1 MSKEQLNNL
10 LERNVEQV
18 LPSKDALAELMKER
32 AIKLYYG
39 VDPTSP
45 NLHLGH
51 AVQLKKLAKFQELG
65 HEVILL
71 FGTFTAQI
79 GDPSGH
85 SSKRETLSK
94 EEVEEN
100 LETYKEQASKVLDV
114 SKATIKRNEEW
125 LADMGLEKMLKLAS
139 NFTTSQ
145 LLKRDLFQRR
155 LDNNKEVW
163 LHELFYPL
171 MQGYDSVAMNIDLEI
186 GATDQTFNM
195 LIGRDLQQEYND
207 KEKFVLTTPMLTGLD
222 GRGMSK
228 SRKNTVNLTDSPQ
241 DMFGKLMSLNDE
253 LIPEYFKLC
262 TDRSLSEVEEIEEQL
277 EQEEVNPKNLKVEL
291 AKEIVELYHGKE
303 EAEQAEQEFNK
314 VFKDKELP
322 SDVPEFST
330 DEFKQDQV
338 KLVDLLVKTDL
349 ASSKT
354 EAKNL
359 IDQGGIRID
368 GEKQDNWNKKV
379 EIKKGKVIQRGKK
392 SFIKLS

>member
-1 MSKEQLNNL
+1 MSKTNLENL
-10 LERNVEQV
+10 LEENVAQV
-18 LPSKDALAELMKER
+18 LPDKEELADLMQKRE
-32 AIKLYYG
+32 IKLYYG

-51 AVQLKKLAKFQELG
+51 AVQLRKLAKFQELG
-65 HEVILL
+65 HNVILL

-100 LETYKEQASKVLDV
+100 LKTYKEQASKILDISNV
-114 SKATIKRNEEW
+114 TIKRNEEW
-125 LADMGLEKMLKLAS
+125 LADMGLEKMLNLAS
-139 NFTTSQ
+139 QFTTSQ

-155 LDNNKEVW
+155 IKNDKEVW
-163 LHELFYPL
+163 LHELFYPI
-171 MQGYDSVAMNIDLEI
+171 MQGYDSVAMDIDLEL

-195 LIGRDLQQEYND
+195 LIGRDLQKEYND

-228 SRKNTVNLTDSPQ
+228 SRGNTVNLTDSPQ
-241 DMFGKLMSLNDE
+241 EMFGKLMSLNDE

-262 TDRSLSEVEEIEEQL
+262 TNRSSSEVDKIKSQL
-277 EQEEVNPKNLKVEL
+277 EKEKVNPKDLKTKL
-291 AKEIVELYHGKE
+291 AKEIVTIYHSEE
-303 EAEQAEQEFNK
+303 EAEQAQQEFNK
-314 VFKDKELP
+314 VFKEKGIP
-322 SDVPEFST
+322 SDIPEFSVE
-330 DEFKQDQV
+330 DLEEQV
-338 KLVDLLVKTDL
+338 KLSDLLVKLDL

-359 IDQGGIRID
+359 IDQGGIKID
-368 GEKQDNWNKKV
+368 GEKQDNWNKEV
-379 EIKKGKVIQRGKK
+379 NIKKGKVIQRGKK
-392 SFIKLS
+392 KFIKLT